1 MKNSLFL
8 ILIFSASSFAA
19 VPDPIVTGTDSYNG
33 YATVS
38 GRLNAKPDHPVGISI
53 RNGNTLSSTLTDADG
68 RWSIVFRHRSVQY
81 TVAAWDLATPSDR
94 SEASGE
100 LAIAEENR

>member
-1 MKNSLFL
+1 MKTSL
-8 ILIFSASSFAA
+8 LIFIFCSSVFAA

-38 GRLNAKPDHPVGISI
+38 GRLNAKPDHPVGVSV
-53 RNGNTLSSTLTDADG
+53 RNGNTLSSTLTDSEG

-81 TVAAWDLATPSDR
+81 TVTAWDLSSPSDR
-94 SEASGE
+94 SELTAE
-100 LAIAEENR
+100 LAISEGH